1 MFKKYWDIQKGYES
15 RFEMALTGQLWDNV
29 SIKIQI
35 IMDYN
40 SLNRT

>member
-1 MFKKYWDIQKGYES
+1 MFKKYWDIQKGYGS
-15 RFEMALTGQLWDNV
+15 QFEMALTGQLWDNV